1 MNKLPELLKSFR
13 TATFKDTTIVFMGN
27 NLSSVLGA
35 VFFFILAH
43 QAGPTVFGIFSIAIA
58 VAITA
63 VDLFD
68 IAINNAI
75 ISFGSKSGWMAVALR
90 HGLKRK
96 LLLSTIFAILLWIF
110 IPAVIWVLG
119 KPEIYYALK
128 ISVWL
133 IPSKAL
139 FSFVKTALQ
148 AGKEFFLDS
157 AVDILSSVVR
167 LLGFFIL
174 WRIGLSPLA
183 SALWSYILGLLLSTL
198 IALPKVRELIS
209 VEADDKFNHKEFTVY
224 QSWMTLAF
232 VASSVSSRL
241 DIFFLTRMVS
251 LEMVGWYQAA
261 FRLYMPVQQLASSIS
276 RVLAPRFASFS
287 NRDES
292 KIYLKKA
299 LFLSGGLA
307 ASMFLLIPVFPWA
320 IKFLYGNNFQG
331 SVVFAYWMMGY
342 FSLFLFSTPWWSH
355 LLYYHANAK
364 KFALISILQ
373 LIVLAV
379 AVPFSIASL
388 GAAGVAIALFG
399 SLALSTVLA
408 AI

>member
-1 MNKLPELLKSFR
+1 MNKLGQAIKSFR

-43 QAGPTVFGIFSIAIA
+43 RAGPSVFGIFSIAVA

-68 IAINNAI
+68 VAINNAI
-75 ISFGSKSGWMAVALR
+75 ISFGSKSGWMAIALKN
-90 HGLKRK
+90 GLKRK
-96 LLLSTIFAILLWIF
+96 ILLSIIFSILLWVL
-110 IPAVIWVLG
+110 IPAIIWLLG
-119 KPEIYYALK
+119 KPEISYALR

-133 IPSKAL
+133 IPSKAI

-157 AVDILSSVVR
+157 AVDILSSVIR

-183 SALWSYILGLLLSTL
+183 SALWGYILGLLLSTI
-198 IALPKVRELIS
+198 IALPKVKDLIS
-209 VEADDKFNHKEFTVY
+209 VETGDKFNHNEFTVY

-232 VASSVSSRL
+232 VSSAVSSRL

-287 NRDES
+287 NHKES
-292 KIYLKKA
+292 RAYLKKS
-299 LFLSGGLA
+299 LLLSGGLA
-307 ASMFLLIPVFPWA
+307 VSMFLLIPVYPWA
-320 IKFLYGNNFQG
+320 IKFLYGDNFQG
-331 SVVFAYWMMGY
+331 SIIFAYWMMGY
-342 FSLFLFSTPWWSH
+342 FSLFLFSTPWWSR
-355 LLYYHANAK
+355 LLYYHSNAR
-364 KFALISILQ
+364 KFALLSILQ
-373 LIVLAV
+373 LIVLVA
-379 AVPFSIASL
+379 AVPISIVSF
-388 GAAGVAIALFG
+388 GGAGVAVALFG
-399 SLALSTVLA
+399 SLLLSTVLA

>member
-1 MNKLPELLKSFR
+1 MNKLFKVLKSFR

-27 NLSSVLGA
+27 NISSVIGA

-43 QAGPTVFGIFSIAIA
+43 RAGPAVFGIFSIAIA

-75 ISFGSKSGWMAVALR
+75 ISFGSKSGWMAIALR
-90 HGLKRK
+90 NGLKRK
-96 LLLSTIFAILLWIF
+96 LALSIIFAVLLWIF
-110 IPAVIWVLG
+110 IPVIIWILG
-119 KPEIYYALK
+119 KPEITYALK

-133 IPSKAL
+133 IPSKAI

-174 WRIGLSPLA
+174 WKIGLSPLA
-183 SALWSYILGLLLSTL
+183 SALWSYILGLLLSTV
-198 IALPKVRELIS
+198 IALPKVKDLIS

-232 VASSVSSRL
+232 IASSVSSRL

-251 LEMVGWYQAA
+251 LETVGWYQAA

-276 RVLAPRFASFS
+276 RVLAPRFAGFT
-287 NRDES
+287 DHKES
-292 KIYLKKA
+292 RTYLKKS

-307 ASMFLLIPVFPWA
+307 ASMFLLIPVYPWA
-320 IKFLYGNNFQG
+320 IRFLYGNSFQG
-331 SVVFAYWMMGY
+331 SIIFAYWMMGY
-342 FSLFLFSTPWWSH
+342 FSLFLFSTPWWSR
-355 LLYYHANAK
+355 LLYFHSNAR
-364 KFALISILQ
+364 KFALLSILQ

-379 AVPFSIASL
+379 AVPFSIMSL
-388 GAAGVAIALFG
+388 GGAGVAVALFV
-399 SLALSTVLA
+399 SLSLSTLLA

>member
-1 MNKLPELLKSFR
+1 MIKLLGLIKSFK
-13 TATFKDTTIVFMGN
+13 TATFKDTAVVFVGN

-43 QAGPTVFGIFSIAIA
+43 QAGPAAFGIFSIAIA

-75 ISFGSKSGWMAVALR
+75 ISFGSKSGWMPVALR
-90 HGLKRK
+90 NGLKRK
-96 LLLSTIFAILLWIF
+96 LLLSAIFSALLWIF
-110 IPAVIWVLG
+110 IPAVIWALG
-119 KPEIYYALK
+119 KPEISYALK

-133 IPSKAL
+133 IPAKAI

-148 AGKEFFLDS
+148 AGKEFLLDS
-157 AVDILSSVVR
+157 AVDILSSVIR

-174 WRIGLSPLA
+174 WKAGLSPLA
-183 SALWSYILGLLLSTL
+183 SALWSYILGLFLSTI

-209 VEADDKFNHKEFTVY
+209 IETDGKFDHKEFTVY

-232 VASSVSSRL
+232 VASSVSGRL
-241 DIFFLTRMVS
+241 DMFLLTRMVS
-251 LEMVGWYQAA
+251 LETVGWYQAA

-287 NRDES
+287 NRNES
-292 KIYLKKA
+292 KTYLKKA
-299 LFLSGGLA
+299 LLLSGGLA
-307 ASMFLLIPVFPWA
+307 VSMFSLIPVYPWA

-342 FSLFLFSTPWWSH
+342 FSLFLFSTPWWSR
-355 LLYYHANAK
+355 LLYYHANGK
-364 KFALISILQ
+364 KFALLSILQ
-373 LIVLAV
+373 LMILAV
-379 AVPFSIASL
+379 AIPLSIVSF
-388 GAAGVAIALFG
+388 GGTGVAVALFG
-399 SLALSTVLA
+399 SLLLSTVLA
-408 AI
+408 AN

>member
-1 MNKLPELLKSFR
+1 MTKLPEILKSFR
-13 TATFKDTTIVFMGN
+13 TATFKDTTIVFIGN

-43 QAGPTVFGIFSIAIA
+43 QAGPTVFGIFSIAVA

-68 IAINNAI
+68 VAINNAI
-75 ISFGSKSGWMAVALR
+75 ISFGSKSGWVAIALR
-90 HGLKRK
+90 NGLKRK
-96 LLLSTIFAILLWIF
+96 ILLSIIFSVLLWIF
-110 IPAVIWVLG
+110 IPAIIWILG
-119 KPEIYYALK
+119 KPEISYALK

-133 IPSKAL
+133 IPSKAI

-148 AGKEFFLDS
+148 AGKEFLLDS

-174 WRIGLSPLA
+174 WKIGLSPLA
-183 SALWSYILGLLLSTL
+183 SALWSYILGLLLSTV
-198 IALPKVRELIS
+198 IALPKVKDLIS

-276 RVLAPRFASFS
+276 RVLAPRFAGFS
-287 NRDES
+287 NHKES
-292 KIYLKKA
+292 RAYLKKS
-299 LFLSGGLA
+299 LLLSGGLA
-307 ASMFLLIPVFPWA
+307 VSMFILIPVYPWA
-320 IKFLYGNNFQG
+320 IKFLYGNSFQG
-331 SVVFAYWMMGY
+331 SIVFAYWMMGY
-342 FSLFLFSTPWWSH
+342 FSLFLFSTPWWSR
-355 LLYYHANAK
+355 LLYYHVNAK
-364 KFALISILQ
+364 KFAMLSILQ
-373 LIVLAV
+373 LIVLV
-379 AVPFSIASL
+379 TTVPFSIATF
-388 GAAGVAIALFG
+388 GGAGVAVALFG
-399 SLALSTVLA
+399 SLLLSTVLA
-408 AI
+408 AV

>member
-1 MNKLPELLKSFR
+1 MNKLRQAIKSFR

-43 QAGPTVFGIFSIAIA
+43 RAGPSVFGIFSIAVA

-68 IAINNAI
+68 VAINNAI
-75 ISFGSKSGWMAVALR
+75 ISFGSKSGWTAIALR
-90 HGLKRK
+90 NGLKRK
-96 LLLSTIFAILLWIF
+96 LLLSVIFSALLWISV
-110 IPAVIWVLG
+110 PAVIWILG
-119 KPEIYYALK
+119 KPEISYALK

-133 IPSKAL
+133 IPSKAI

-157 AVDILSSVVR
+157 AVDILSSVIR
-167 LLGFFIL
+167 LLGFFLL
-174 WRIGLSPLA
+174 WKIGLSPLA
-183 SALWSYILGLLLSTL
+183 SALWSYILGLLLSTM
-198 IALPKVRELIS
+198 IALPKVKALIS
-209 VEADDKFNHKEFTVY
+209 IEADGDFNHRKFTVY

-232 VASSVSSRL
+232 ASSAVSSRL

-276 RVLAPRFASFS
+276 RVLAPRFAGFS
-287 NRDES
+287 KRAEAQT
-292 KIYLKKA
+292 YLRKS

-307 ASMFLLIPVFPWA
+307 VSMLFLIPIYPWA
-320 IKFLYGNNFQG
+320 IKFLYGNNFQESIG
-331 SVVFAYWMMGY
+331 FAYWLMGY
-342 FSLFLFSTPWWSH
+342 FALFLFSTPWWSR

-364 KFALISILQ
+364 KFALLSILQ
-373 LIVLAV
+373 LMVLVITVPLSIMIFGGFGV
-379 AVPFSIASL
+379 AV
-388 GAAGVAIALFG
+388 ALFG
-399 SLALSTVLA
+399 SLFLSTILA
-408 AI
+408 AV

>member
-1 MNKLPELLKSFR
+1 MNKLLEALKSFR
-13 TATFKDTTIVFMGN
+13 TATFKDTAIVFMGN

-43 QAGPTVFGIFSIAIA
+43 QAGPTVFGIFSIAVA

-68 IAINNAI
+68 VAINNAI
-75 ISFGSKSGWMAVALR
+75 ISFGSKFEWTAIALR
-90 HGLKRK
+90 NGLKRK
-96 LLLSTIFAILLWIF
+96 LLLSIIFSALLWISV
-110 IPAVIWVLG
+110 PAIIWILG
-119 KPEIYYALK
+119 KPEISYALK

-133 IPSKAL
+133 IPSKAI

-157 AVDILSSVVR
+157 VVDILSSVIR

-174 WRIGLSPLA
+174 WKIGFSPLA
-183 SALWSYILGLLLSTL
+183 SALWSYILGLLLSTI
-198 IALPKVRELIS
+198 IALPKVKALIS
-209 VEADDKFNHKEFTVY
+209 IEADEEFNHREFTVY

-232 VASSVSSRL
+232 AASAVSSRL

-251 LEMVGWYQAA
+251 LETVGWYQAA

-276 RVLAPRFASFS
+276 RVLAPRFAGFS
-287 NRDES
+287 KRAES
-292 KIYLKKA
+292 QIYLRKS

-307 ASMFLLIPVFPWA
+307 VSMLFLIPIYPWA
-320 IKFLYGNNFQG
+320 IRFLYGNSFQG
-331 SVVFAYWMMGY
+331 SIIFAYWMMGY
-342 FSLFLFSTPWWSH
+342 FSLFLFSTPWWSR
-355 LLYYHANAK
+355 LLYYHSNAR
-364 KFALISILQ
+364 KFALLSILQ

-379 AVPFSIASL
+379 AVPFSIMSL
-388 GAAGVAIALFG
+388 GGAGVAVALFV
-399 SLALSTVLA
+399 SLSLSTLLA

>member
-1 MNKLPELLKSFR
+1 MIKLLKLLNSLS
-13 TATFKDTTIVFMGN
+13 TSTFKDTTIVFMGN
-27 NLSSVLGA
+27 NLSSILGA
-35 VFFFILAH
+35 VFFFVLAH
-43 QAGPTVFGIFSIAIA
+43 HAGPTVFGIFGIATA
-58 VAITA
+58 VAITI

-75 ISFGSKSGWMAVALR
+75 INFGSKPSWRVLALR
-90 HGLKRK
+90 NGLKRK
-96 LLLSTIFAILLWIF
+96 IFFSIAFSILFWIC
-110 IPAVIWVLG
+110 IPLIILVLG
-119 KPEIYYALK
+119 KPEITYALK

-133 IPSKAL
+133 IPAKAI

-157 AVDILSSVVR
+157 AVDILSSVIR

-174 WRIGLSPLA
+174 WKIGLSPLS
-183 SALWSYILGLLLSTL
+183 SALWSYILGLLLSTI
-198 IALPKVRELIS
+198 IALPKVKDLIG
-209 VEADDKFNHKEFTVY
+209 VEEYEKFNHKEFSVY

-307 ASMFLLIPVFPWA
+307 ASMLLLIPVYPWA

-342 FSLFLFSTPWWSH
+342 FSLFLFSTPWWSR
-355 LLYYHANAK
+355 LLYYHANAR
-364 KFALISILQ
+364 KFAILSILQ

-379 AVPFSIASL
+379 AVPFSIIYL
-388 GAAGVAIALFG
+388 GGAGVAIALFG
-399 SLALSTVLA
+399 SLAFSTVLA

>member
-1 MNKLPELLKSFR
+1 MTKLSEILKSFR
-13 TATFKDTTIVFMGN
+13 TATFKDTTVVFMGN

-43 QAGPTVFGIFSIAIA
+43 RAGPSVFGIFSIAVA

-75 ISFGSKSGWMAVALR
+75 ISFGSKSGWMAIALKN
-90 HGLKRK
+90 GLKRK
-96 LLLSTIFAILLWIF
+96 ILLSIIFSILLWVF
-110 IPAVIWVLG
+110 IPAIVWLLG
-119 KPEIYYALK
+119 KPEISYALK

-133 IPSKAL
+133 IPSKAI

-157 AVDILSSVVR
+157 AVDILSSVIR

-174 WRIGLSPLA
+174 WQIGLSPLA

-209 VEADDKFNHKEFTVY
+209 IEADDKFNHKEFTAY

-232 VASSVSSRL
+232 AASSVSSRL

-276 RVLAPRFASFS
+276 RVLAPRFAGFS
-287 NRDES
+287 SHKES
-292 KIYLKKA
+292 RAYLKKS
-299 LFLSGGLA
+299 LLLSGGLA
-307 ASMFLLIPVFPWA
+307 VSMFLLIPVYPWA

-331 SVVFAYWMMGY
+331 SIVFAYWMMGY
-342 FSLFLFSTPWWSH
+342 FSLFLFSTPWWSK
-355 LLYYHANAK
+355 LLYYHSNAR
-364 KFALISILQ
+364 KFALLSILQ
-373 LIVLAV
+373 LMVLVV
-379 AVPFSIASL
+379 AVPISIVIF
-388 GAAGVAIALFG
+388 GGTGVAVALFG
-399 SLALSTVLA
+399 SLLLSTVLA